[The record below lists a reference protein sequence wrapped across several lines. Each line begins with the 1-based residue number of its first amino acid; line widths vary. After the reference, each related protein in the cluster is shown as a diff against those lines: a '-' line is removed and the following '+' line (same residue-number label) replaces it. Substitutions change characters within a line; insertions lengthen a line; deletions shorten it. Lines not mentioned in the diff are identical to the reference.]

1 VAAIIGAFVTALFV
15 LSITIKRNDIA
26 DIAWGPGIALATL
39 TAWYLNG
46 LSTDL
51 TTVTVVGLICAW
63 ALRIGWRILLKNL
76 TKGEDPRY
84 ARWRDSW
91 GKWFYVRSYFQVY
104 LLQGSLMIALAMS
117 AITVTQSV
125 SAETNFILLSIG
137 VLIWLVGF
145 FFETVGDYQLDRFI
159 TNSSNRGKIMR
170 YGLWK
175 YSRHPNYFGEVVMWW
190 GIWLI
195 VAPLSFGLI
204 ALISPLTITILI
216 LYVSGIPL
224 LEASMKKYDEWS
236 EYARKTSIFIPLPP
250 KS

>member
-1 VAAIIGAFVTALFV
+1 
-15 LSITIKRNDIA
+15 
-26 DIAWGPGIALATL
+26 
-39 TAWYLNG
+39 
-46 LSTDL
+46 
-51 TTVTVVGLICAW
+51 
-63 ALRIGWRILLKNL
+63 
-76 TKGEDPRY
+76 
-84 ARWRDSW
+84 
-91 GKWFYVRSYFQVY
+91 
-104 LLQGSLMIALAMS
+104 MIALAMS